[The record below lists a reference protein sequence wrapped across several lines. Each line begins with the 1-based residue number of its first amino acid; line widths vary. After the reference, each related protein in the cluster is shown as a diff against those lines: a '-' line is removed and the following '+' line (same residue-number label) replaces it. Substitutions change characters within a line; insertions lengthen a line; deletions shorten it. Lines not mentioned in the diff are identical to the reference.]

1 MSQATREARIRVY
14 ESNTKKEKQV
24 LGFPWKVD
32 LTLLPP
38 NIAHSSKHLSRKSN
52 NLSLRQEDSAGPLV
66 EQTYMWAES

>member
-1 MSQATREARIRVY
+1 MRVSQATREARIRVY

-38 NIAHSSKHLSRKSN
+38 KIAHSSKHLSRKSN
-52 NLSLRQEDSAGPLV
+52 NLS
-66 EQTYMWAES
+66 